1 MMNNLKLLLI
11 FLLCPFVVLAQE
23 WTLTGTVKDDT
34 GEFLPAVSVIVRGSQ
49 RGVATD
55 FDGRFSVKVAKGDV
69 LVFKYV
75 GYADVEIAVSDQKT
89 LEVEMTS
96 ESTDLEE
103 VVVVGYGM
111 QSKRTVTSAI
121 SKLDGASIR
130 ETPINTVGEG
140 LKGKIAGVRVYNS
153 NNSPGAEATFLIR
166 GGSSINGTN
175 DPLILVDG
183 VERSL
188 AGLSPNDIESIEVL
202 KDAASSAIYG
212 SRASNGVVLVT
223 TKKAKEGE
231 IHVTFQGS
239 VALQN
244 TARMFEYLSAEDQLY
259 LARKR
264 YVNGHMNQHGELFL
278 EGPYSSGNTSTSRFS
293 PRYLQPGESVPAG
306 YKSMIDPI
314 DTSKTLIFE
323 DNDYA
328 GLIFRDAIW
337 QSYYAGIEG
346 GTDKLNYT
354 GSVSY
359 TKDAGVGIGTNYDR
373 FSTRANINAKL
384 AKNLKINTIF
394 DYNKTNTGEY
404 DNQYKLLSRGLMTP
418 STQRRYFVGDNK
430 WYGTPTHG
438 ANASSSNPLFYEY
451 YNDHNKSY
459 NRLSLSATLD
469 YEPLKGWHIIG
480 TASTFQENCETDNF
494 HREDPLNGTRWA
506 DASNTTIRRNK
517 LEIYSVFS
525 KTFGNHTLG
534 ATAGYSWQR
543 YDYRYLYAKS
553 QGQATDKIPTLNAGN
568 EYMAATSTKE
578 EDVNVG
584 FFGRVNYDFKKKY
597 LLTISM
603 A

>member
-480 TASTFQENCETDNF
+480 TASTFQEN
-494 HREDPLNGTRWA
+494 
-506 DASNTTIRRNK
+506 
-517 LEIYSVFS
+517 
-525 KTFGNHTLG
+525 
-534 ATAGYSWQR
+534 
-543 YDYRYLYAKS
+543 
-553 QGQATDKIPTLNAGN
+553 
-568 EYMAATSTKE
+568 
-578 EDVNVG
+578 
-584 FFGRVNYDFKKKY
+584 
-597 LLTISM
+597 
-603 A
+603 